1 MGATSDGSSERE
13 QGVGERVR
21 FCLECGAVLPFDAT
35 RCPACG
41 ASEPGARPAGE
52 AGATCPACGALGPA
66 GLLFCG
72 ACGAEVGAR
81 ARLPVPT
88 PRSAARLAED
98 GPPER
103 ASALAMLSLVLAV
116 LAPLLAAFVAA
127 EVLLGAAPR

>member
-1 MGATSDGSSERE
+1 MSATSDGSFERE

-41 ASEPGARPAGE
+41 ASEPGARPAGGP
-52 AGATCPACGALGPA
+52 GAPCPACGALQPA

-81 ARLPVPT
+81 AGLPVPAA
-88 PRSAARLAED
+88 RSAARLAED
-98 GPPER
+98 GSER
-103 ASALAMLSLVLAV
+103 AGAIAMLSLVLAV

-127 EVLLGAAPR
+127 EVLLGATPR